1 MFGMPW
7 TLTEIHGWGL
17 LGTHT
22 ALYLLD
28 RGTPPLLLDKPLLN
42 TMRPAVRDRIA
53 TLMPAYERMAAVI
66 RGNPGKVLKFEDV
79 DIMHGLGNQ
88 LVSSQSQNLQGRRNI
103 GVIAFEDS
111 TFNDEIK
118 ARGRQYD
125 FIVTH
130 SLYNQR
136 LLEEAGMPDV
146 RLAWQGVDPEEIKS
160 LPRQHVFG
168 DRFVVFSG
176 GKLEYRKGQDIV
188 LEAFKRFHARHPDS
202 VLITAW
208 QNMWPQTALSMADSP
223 FTRVAPRIDTQA
235 NRVLIAQWAI
245 DNGLAADSF
254 VDLGL
259 LNRAQVAAALTES
272 DVALFPNRCEG
283 ATNLVAMEA
292 MAFAVP
298 TILSDNTGHKDLMLD
313 PEVCF
318 PLRDQRQLDN
328 PHGARTGWCDSS
340 VEEAVERLETVY
352 TDRTEARRRAA
363 KARDFVLGE
372 RTWRKFAEVF
382 IAECER

>member
-42 TMRPAVRDRIA
+42 TMRPEVRDRIA
-53 TLMPAYERMAAVI
+53 TLVPAYERISAVI
-66 RGNPGKVLKFEDV
+66 QANAGKVVKFDDV
-79 DIMHGLGNQ
+79 DIMHGLGNH
-88 LVSSQSQNLQGRRNI
+88 LFASQSQHLQGRRNI
-103 GVIAFEDS
+103 GVIAFEDT
-111 TFNDEIK
+111 TFNAEIT

-130 SLYNQR
+130 SLYNKQ
-136 LLEEAGMPDV
+136 LLEDAGIPDV
-146 RLAWQGVDPEEIKS
+146 RLAWQGVDPAEIKA

-223 FTRVAPRIDTQA
+223 LTPVAPQIDAQA
-235 NRVLIAQWAI
+235 NRVLIAKWAA
-245 DNGLAADSF
+245 DNGLPADCF

-292 MAFAVP
+292 MAFGLPV
-298 TILSDNTGHKDLMLD
+298 ILSNNTGHKDLI
-313 PEVCF
+313 PEPDVCF
-318 PLRDQRQLDN
+318 ALMDQRQIAN

-340 VEEAVERLETVY
+340 VEEAVAHLETVY
-352 TDRTEARRRAA
+352 SDRAEARRRGA
-363 KARDFVLGE
+363 KAREFVLGQ